1 MAYNPNINQNIRF
14 EIKPMLYKK
23 AIIKKEGFWITNFPE
38 GSTDYKK
45 FEAWKCV
52 YFPLSKTDEE
62 FCKEWRTIADKT
74 FYKLSKLKNQALG
87 IAVDDEVNEE
97 SNTEVNDNEVNDNE
111 VNDNE
116 VNEDNDEQSND
127 DTNED
132 INNEE
137 PTKTE
142 QTE

>member
-74 FYKLSKLKNQALG
+74 FYKLSRLKNEALG
-87 IAVDDEVNEE
+87 IAVDD
-97 SNTEVNDNEVNDNE
+97 TEVDDESDTEINDTEQT
-111 VNDNE
+111 
-116 VNEDNDEQSND
+116 NEDNTND
-127 DTNED
+127 NSKL
-132 INNEE
+132 E

>member
-52 YFPLSKTDEE
+52 YFPLNKTDEE

-74 FYKLSKLKNQALG
+74 FYKLSRLKNQALG

-97 SNTEVNDNEVNDNE
+97 SDTE
-111 VNDNE
+111 
-116 VNEDNDEQSND
+116 QTND

-132 INNEE
+132 NTNDNSKQE
-137 PTKTE
+137 PTETE

>member
-38 GSTDYKK
+38 GSTDYKN
-45 FEAWKCV
+45 FEAFKCV
-52 YFPLSKTDEE
+52 YFPLNQSNED

-87 IAVDDEVNEE
+87 IATEDEVNEDE
-97 SNTEVNDNEVNDNE
+97 VNEVTEVNDEENVNVINT
-111 VNDNE
+111 
-116 VNEDNDEQSND
+116 EDSSLAEQEN
-127 DTNED
+127 TE
-132 INNEE
+132 IEHTEE
-137 PTKTE
+137 
-142 QTE
+142 

>member
-45 FEAWKCV
+45 FEAFKCV
-52 YFPLSKTDEE
+52 YFPLNQSNED

-74 FYKLSKLKNQALG
+74 FYKLIKLKNQALG
-87 IAVDDEVNEE
+87 IASDD
-97 SNTEVNDNEVNDNE
+97 SEVNDINEVND
-111 VNDNE
+111 
-116 VNEDNDEQSND
+116 VNEDVIIDTEDSSLAEQEN
-127 DTNED
+127 TE
-132 INNEE
+132 I
-137 PTKTE
+137 E
-142 QTE
+142 QTEE

>member
-52 YFPLSKTDEE
+52 YFPLNKTDEE

-74 FYKLSKLKNQALG
+74 FYKLSALKNQALG
-87 IAVDDEVNEE
+87 IAVDDEE
-97 SNTEVNDNEVNDNE
+97 SDTEVDDEQDSDNEQT
-111 VNDNE
+111 
-116 VNEDNDEQSND
+116 NEDN
-127 DTNED
+127 T
-132 INNEE
+132 NEE

>member
-52 YFPLSKTDEE
+52 YFPLNKTDEE
-62 FCKEWRTIADKT
+62 FCKERRTIADKT
-74 FYKLSKLKNQALG
+74 FYKLSRLKNQALG

-97 SNTEVNDNEVNDNE
+97 SDTEVEN
-111 VNDNE
+111 
-116 VNEDNDEQSND
+116 EQSND
-127 DTNED
+127 N
-132 INNEE
+132 NNEE
-137 PTKTE
+137 PTETE
-142 QTE
+142 QIQ

>member
-23 AIIKKEGFWITNFPE
+23 AIIKKEGFWITKFPE
-38 GSTDYKK
+38 GSTDYKN

-52 YFPLSKTDEE
+52 YFPLNKTEEE

-87 IAVDDEVNEE
+87 IAVDD
-97 SNTEVNDNEVNDNE
+97 TEVNDNEVNEESDT
-111 VNDNE
+111 E
-116 VNEDNDEQSND
+116 VNEEQASDNTND
-127 DTNED
+127 DTNE
-132 INNEE
+132 E
-137 PTKTE
+137 PTETE
-142 QTE
+142 QIQ

>member
-23 AIIKKEGFWITNFPE
+23 AIIKKEGFWITKFPE
-38 GSTDYKK
+38 GSTDYKN

-52 YFPLSKTDEE
+52 YFPLSKTEEE

-87 IAVDDEVNEE
+87 IAVDDTDDDNEQDSEVNEE
-97 SNTEVNDNEVNDNE
+97 QASDNTNDN
-111 VNDNE
+111 
-116 VNEDNDEQSND
+116 
-127 DTNED
+127 T
-132 INNEE
+132 NEE
-137 PTKTE
+137 PTETE
-142 QTE
+142 QIQ

>member
-52 YFPLSKTDEE
+52 YFPLNKTDEE

-74 FYKLSKLKNQALG
+74 FYKLSRLKNEALG
-87 IAVDDEVNEE
+87 IAVDDEE
-97 SNTEVNDNEVNDNE
+97 SDTEVD
-111 VNDNE
+111 
-116 VNEDNDEQSND
+116 DEQSSDTEQTNE

-132 INNEE
+132 TNDNSKLE

>member
-52 YFPLSKTDEE
+52 YFPLNKTDEE

-74 FYKLSKLKNQALG
+74 FYKLSRLKNQALG
-87 IAVDDEVNEE
+87 IAVDD
-97 SNTEVNDNEVNDNE
+97 TEVNDNEVNDNE
-111 VNDNE
+111 VND
-116 VNEDNDEQSND
+116 EQSTESND

-132 INNEE
+132 NNNEE

>member
-52 YFPLSKTDEE
+52 YFPLNKSEEE

-74 FYKLSKLKNQALG
+74 FYKLSRLKNQALG

-97 SNTEVNDNEVNDNE
+97 SNTEVNDNEVNE
-111 VNDNE
+111 VNE
-116 VNEDNDEQSND
+116 VNEDNDTEQIND
-127 DTNED
+127 
-132 INNEE
+132 NEE
-137 PTKTE
+137 PTETE

>member
-45 FEAWKCV
+45 FEAFKCV
-52 YFPLSKTDEE
+52 YFPLNQSNED

-74 FYKLSKLKNQALG
+74 FYKLIKLKNQALG
-87 IAVDDEVNEE
+87 IA
-97 SNTEVNDNEVNDNE
+97 TEDNEVNDINE
-111 VNDNE
+111 VND
-116 VNEDNDEQSND
+116 VNEDVIIDTDDSSLAEQEN
-127 DTNED
+127 TE
-132 INNEE
+132 I
-137 PTKTE
+137 E
-142 QTE
+142 QTEE

>member
-74 FYKLSKLKNQALG
+74 FYKLSGLKNQALG

-97 SNTEVNDNEVNDNE
+97 SNTDVNDNEI
-111 VNDNE
+111 NDNE
-116 VNEDNDEQSND
+116 VNE

-137 PTKTE
+137 PTETE
-142 QTE
+142 QIQ

>member
-52 YFPLSKTDEE
+52 YFPLNKTDEE

-74 FYKLSKLKNQALG
+74 FYKLSRLKNEALG
-87 IAVDDEVNEE
+87 IAVDD
-97 SNTEVNDNEVNDNE
+97 TEVE
-111 VNDNE
+111 
-116 VNEDNDEQSND
+116 DEQSSDSEQTND
-127 DTNED
+127 DTND
-132 INNEE
+132 DTNDTNDNSKLE

-142 QTE
+142 QIQ

>member
-74 FYKLSKLKNQALG
+74 FYKLSRLKNEALG
-87 IAVDDEVNEE
+87 IAVDDTEE
-97 SNTEVNDNEVNDNE
+97 QASEVNDETDNVIEENNDN
-111 VNDNE
+111 NDNT
-116 VNEDNDEQSND
+116 NDNSKL
-127 DTNED
+127 
-132 INNEE
+132 E

>member
-52 YFPLSKTDEE
+52 YFPLSKTEEE

-74 FYKLSKLKNQALG
+74 FYKLSRLKNQALG
-87 IAVDDEVNEE
+87 IAVDD
-97 SNTEVNDNEVNDNE
+97 TEVENEQT
-111 VNDNE
+111 
-116 VNEDNDEQSND
+116 NDEQSNE

-132 INNEE
+132 NTNEE

>member
-38 GSTDYKK
+38 GSTDYKN
-45 FEAWKCV
+45 FEAFKCV
-52 YFPLSKTDEE
+52 YFPLNQSNED

-87 IAVDDEVNEE
+87 IVSDDNEDEVNEV
-97 SNTEVNDNEVNDNE
+97 TEVNDEE
-111 VNDNE
+111 
-116 VNEDNDEQSND
+116 
-127 DTNED
+127 
-132 INNEE
+132 NEE
-137 PTKTE
+137 NVDVINTEDSSLAEQENTETE
-142 QTE
+142 QTEE

>member
-52 YFPLSKTDEE
+52 YFPLNKTDEE

-74 FYKLSKLKNQALG
+74 FYKLSRLKNQALG
-87 IAVDDEVNEE
+87 IAVEDEE
-97 SNTEVNDNEVNDNE
+97 SDTEVNDTEQTNDS
-111 VNDNE
+111 
-116 VNEDNDEQSND
+116 EQTN

-132 INNEE
+132 THDEE
-137 PTKTE
+137 PIKTE
-142 QTE
+142 QIQ

>member
-38 GSTDYKK
+38 GSTDYKN
-45 FEAWKCV
+45 FEAFKCV
-52 YFPLSKTDEE
+52 YFPLNQSNED

-87 IAVDDEVNEE
+87 IATEDNDDEDVNE
-97 SNTEVNDNEVNDNE
+97 V
-111 VNDNE
+111 NE
-116 VNEDNDEQSND
+116 VNEDEENVNVIDTEDSSLAEQEN
-127 DTNED
+127 TE
-132 INNEE
+132 
-137 PTKTE
+137 TE
-142 QTE
+142 QTEE

>member
-38 GSTDYKK
+38 GSTDYKN
-45 FEAWKCV
+45 FEAFKCV
-52 YFPLSKTDEE
+52 YFPLNQSNED

-87 IAVDDEVNEE
+87 IATEDEVTEDEE
-97 SNTEVNDNEVNDNE
+97 NINALDTGDEIIDTEDSSLA
-111 VNDNE
+111 
-116 VNEDNDEQSND
+116 EQENIEIEH
-127 DTNED
+127 T
-132 INNEE
+132 EE
-137 PTKTE
+137 
-142 QTE
+142 